1 MPYLPMLNNL
11 HQKIK
16 EIHNTDY
23 KFVVVSS
30 GGGSNAI
37 ASLLK
42 VPGASK
48 SVLEAYIPYAKES
61 LDFYLLKKPDF
72 YCSKET
78 ALRMAAKAYSA
89 AKKIDPKSSRKKL
102 LGIAI
107 TAALATNYKKRGDHK
122 FHIALQTEDY
132 SKSIS
137 CILEKGA
144 RSREEEE
151 QLVTEYVVNLISES
165 LGLDYQ
171 YPNTKE
177 ESFIDRVEAK
187 EGWQEL
193 MREEI
198 SFITKDGQTPK
209 LIFPGSFNP
218 IHDGHRKMSK
228 LAEDKVKEQAFFE
241 ICIQNADKPPLSYH
255 QIASTLSQFTSGN
268 WLLTKAGKF
277 SDKSKI
283 FPEATF
289 IIGADTLMRILDE
302 KFYSSYKAMIE
313 EFEIFNENNTRFLV
327 FGRIFKKNFITLSDI
342 DLPSNIADR
351 FEGFG
356 EDIFRDDISSTTLR
370 VARGDD

>member
-1 MPYLPMLNNL
+1 MLNNL
-11 HQKIK
+11 LQKIK
-16 EIHNTDY
+16 EIHSSDY
-23 KFVVVSS
+23 KFVIVSS

-37 ASLLK
+37 ASLLE
-42 VPGASK
+42 VPGASN

-89 AKKIDPKSSRKKL
+89 AKKIDAESSRKKL
-102 LGIAI
+102 LGVAI

-122 FHIALQTEDY
+122 FHVALQTEDY

-137 CILEKGA
+137 CVLEKGA

-165 LGLDYQ
+165 LGLDFC
-171 YPNTKE
+171 YPKIKE
-177 ESFIDRVEAK
+177 QSVIDRVEAK

-198 SFITKDGQTPK
+198 SFITREGQKPK

-218 IHDGHRKMSK
+218 IHDGHKKMSK

-255 QIASTLSQFTSGN
+255 QIESTLSQFTSGN

-302 KFYSSYKAMIE
+302 KFYSSHKAMIE

-327 FGRIFKKNFITLSDI
+327 FGRIFKGNFITLSDI
-342 DLPSNIADR
+342 ELPSNIADR

-370 VARGDD
+370 VARGED